1 MSEQQTKNTLK
12 EPLKILLETYH
23 DKVGKINNSS
33 ELFDIYSPW
42 NDSNIEKRI
51 ESFNEAL
58 QSNSNTFSWLD
69 IEDNLPNS
77 KDVSIKYGIPNHIKG
92 NIDETT
98 LFLCLVNPNIEKVKI
113 KKLDGVR
120 TYYEKAR
127 ELNSGDVSL
136 NIIDT
141 SSEFIQNRDFLIKHI
156 VDVSEDSSIL
166 FNELEFLQSKLSDSE
181 NNYSKKDAYYLEH
194 YLPYFIKDF
203 LGKKASLK
211 DIIENLKEEEWE
223 ELKKMSKK
231 ITNLEAFPFRSQN
244 PNYTYKSNK
253 RATNFTNLLIESDSK
268 VNLLSARVIIWRIV
282 KHLESSQHK
291 PAFILRRFNTFWLPT
306 ISKVLK
312 QDLNFTKEE
321 INQII
326 NALDKEYFFTVRKKD
341 YNGQSGYFGR
351 NFCKNNE
358 RISNSSF
365 KHLVQATLGEYVKK

>member
-1 MSEQQTKNTLK
+1 MAEQKTKNTLN
-12 EPLKILLETYH
+12 EPLKTLLDRYH

-42 NDSNIEKRI
+42 NNSNIEKMI
-51 ESFNEAL
+51 KSFNEAL
-58 QSNSNTFSWLD
+58 QSNSNNFSWVD
-69 IEDNLPNS
+69 IEEDLPKS
-77 KDVSIKYGIPNHIKG
+77 TDVNIKYGLPNHIKG
-92 NIDETT
+92 NVDEAT
-98 LFLCLVNPNIEKVKI
+98 LFLCLVNPNIDDVKI
-113 KKLDGVR
+113 NKSDGVR

-127 ELNSGDVSL
+127 EMKSGDNSL
-136 NIIDT
+136 NILDDKGKLRRDT
-141 SSEFIQNRDFLIKHI
+141 NEYIKKHI
-156 VDVSEDSSIL
+156 IDVGETSSIL
-166 FNELEFLQSKLSDSE
+166 YNELQIVKQTRSF
-181 NNYSKKDAYYLEH
+181 KDTYYLGH
-194 YLPYFIKDF
+194 YLPHFIKEF
-203 LGKKASLK
+203 LNKKGSFKNA
-211 DIIENLKEEEWE
+211 IHNLTDEWDGLE
-223 ELKKMSKK
+223 KMSKK
-231 ITNLEAFPFRSQN
+231 IANLEAFPFRSQN
-244 PNYTYKSNK
+244 PNYTYKNHK

-306 ISKVLK
+306 ISKVLE

-351 NFCKNNE
+351 NFCKKDE

-365 KHLVQATLGEYVKK
+365 KHLVQETLGEYVRE

>member
-1 MSEQQTKNTLK
+1 MSVQKTKNTLN
-12 EPLKILLETYH
+12 EPLKTLLDEYH

-42 NDSNIEKRI
+42 NNSNIEKMI
-51 ESFNEAL
+51 ESFNKAL
-58 QSNSNTFSWLD
+58 QSNSNNFSWLD
-69 IEDNLPNS
+69 IEEDLPKS
-77 KDVSIKYGIPNHIKG
+77 TDVDIKYGLPNHIKG
-92 NIDETT
+92 NIDEAT
-98 LFLCLVNPNIEKVKI
+98 LFLCLVNPNIDEVKTEKKDI
-113 KKLDGVR
+113 GIH
-120 TYYEKAR
+120 TYYKKTR
-127 ELNSGDVSL
+127 EMESGDDSL
-136 NIIDT
+136 NILNDKGKLRIDPKVY
-141 SSEFIQNRDFLIKHI
+141 IKEHI
-156 VDVSEDSSIL
+156 LDVRETSSIL
-166 FNELEFLQSKLSDSE
+166 YNELQIVKQTRS
-181 NNYSKKDAYYLEH
+181 YKDTYYLGH
-194 YLPYFIKDF
+194 YLPHFIKEF
-203 LGKKASLK
+203 LNKKGSFK
-211 DIIENLKEEEWE
+211 NVIHNLTDEWD
-223 ELKKMSKK
+223 ELEKMSKK
-231 ITNLEAFPFRSQN
+231 IANLEAFPFRSQN

-306 ISKVLK
+306 ISKVLE

-326 NALDKEYFFTVRKKD
+326 NALDEEYFFTVRKTD

-365 KHLVQATLGEYVKK
+365 KHLVQETLGEYVKK